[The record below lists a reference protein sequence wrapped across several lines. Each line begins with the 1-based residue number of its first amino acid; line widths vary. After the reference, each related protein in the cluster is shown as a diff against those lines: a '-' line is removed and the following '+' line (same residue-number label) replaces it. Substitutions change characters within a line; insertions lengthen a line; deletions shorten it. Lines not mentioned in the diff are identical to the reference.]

1 QFNLAIGQAALA
13 KETGDFLLA
22 IEAPADPDACPDKN
36 GENKGYSCVKV
47 KHKFFYTGTSNDG
60 VSKADMDRG
69 NGEGYI
75 KVGLCNGEQFTIV
88 EAVHFPPDDVIP
100 YNRGGINVVSTHP
113 LVPSGS
119 NPRHP
124 PIPIDY
130 PLTPAQESSVT
141 IEFFKLIDSLTGA
154 DEGTEY
160 NLVFENVC
168 FVELDFE
175 AKTTCSL
182 EDSDEDPKEGKI
194 HLTCT
199 VAAPCAPAE
208 FQTDNG
214 GDSIGGAGG
223 GAGVPGGNGGGS
235 IGGAGGEGDGTP
247 PGTGKG
253 SGKRLS
259 QPAPISEKA
268 LGLPEMTLGLPYP
281 NPASQVV
288 TIPVHGGAEIGVA
301 SVILRDVTGRVVSQ
315 TNYKGSG
322 VFNKELAVDV
332 SSLPVGYYLCEVTV
346 NNTWKKTAK
355 VSVTH

>member
-1 QFNLAIGQAALA
+1 MQRL
-13 KETGDFLLA
+13 
-22 IEAPADPDACPDKN
+22 
-36 GENKGYSCVKV
+36 
-47 KHKFFYTGTSNDG
+47 
-60 VSKADMDRG
+60 
-69 NGEGYI
+69 
-75 KVGLCNGEQFTIV
+75 
-88 EAVHFPPDDVIP
+88 
-100 YNRGGINVVSTHP
+100 
-113 LVPSGS
+113 
-119 NPRHP
+119 
-124 PIPIDY
+124 
-130 PLTPAQESSVT
+130 
-141 IEFFKLIDSLTGA
+141 
-154 DEGTEY
+154 
-160 NLVFENVC
+160 
-168 FVELDFE
+168 
-175 AKTTCSL
+175 
-182 EDSDEDPKEGKI
+182 
-194 HLTCT
+194 
-199 VAAPCAPAE
+199 AAPLWIRLIVGNIELRCKVV
-208 FQTDNG
+208 
-214 GDSIGGAGG
+214 GDCSDWFPVDTSGWGIDTSDGDGIDTS
-223 GAGVPGGNGGGS
+223 GGGS

-346 NNTWKKTAK
+346 NNTWKKTTK